1 MSPSSLYYEPT
12 LPVLE
17 GLQELEQD
25 AVAKGNAP
33 IESRKVFYRRAASY
47 PDIATTDHFHRFRV
61 FYMACSEL
69 FQMNGG
75 QE

>member
-33 IESRKVFYRRAASY
+33 IEGREVFYRRAVSY
-47 PDIATTDHFHRFRV
+47 PDTRYYNH
-61 FYMACSEL
+61 
-69 FQMNGG
+69 
-75 QE
+75 